1 MERRNKYNAARS
13 ACILTRLGNKRRI
26 AHSII
31 PHFPDHQLYVELF
44 FGAGGMFFSK
54 PKAPRNLLNDNDEEV
69 FNLWCVVMD
78 RREELMELWGRM
90 PIDQKLFMYWKRHRE
105 TDPVRRALRFLFL
118 SNFGLLGKHN
128 TMRVFTANT
137 KRLVFDRIV
146 EAQRML
152 SDSEFLCQDFRKVME
167 LVKGKPAIA
176 KKAFIYADPPYL
188 GTTNNYEK
196 GGFSERD
203 SADLFDLLQDSGARF
218 AMSEFDHP
226 FIVRQAIE
234 RELRVEVI
242 GERHNLGDPRTEILV
257 MNYPSKAA

>member
-1 MERRNKYNAARS
+1 MEKRKLYNASRS

-26 AHSII
+26 AQAIV
-31 PHFPDHQLYVELF
+31 PHFPEHRHYIEPF

-54 PKAPRNLLNDNDEEV
+54 PKAARNLLNDNDEEV
-69 FNLWCVVMD
+69 FNLWMVVME
-78 RREELMELWGRM
+78 RREELIGLWGRM

-137 KRLVFDRIV
+137 KRLVFDRIG
-146 EAQRML
+146 EAQRYL
-152 SDSEFLCQDFRKVME
+152 ADCEFLCQDFRKVME
-167 LVKGKPAIA
+167 LVKSKGQTKQT
-176 KKAFIYADPPYL
+176 FIYADPPYL

-196 GGFSERD
+196 GGFTERD
-203 SADLFDLLQDSGARF
+203 SADLFDLLQESGARF

-226 FIVRQAIE
+226 FIVRQAQE
-234 RELRVEVI
+234 RKLRLEVI
-242 GERHNLGDPRTEILV
+242 GERYNLGHRRTEVLV
-257 MNYPSKAA
+257 MNYPAKAA